1 MKSKRITFGELCD
14 IMFDHNASNK
24 KECPLEAVIVFKQE
38 SFNKE
43 YSELSRSYAVCSETK
58 YFMPNMGGNSLFGS
72 CLDGS
77 ESGVRLDWCMQGDK
91 PWQVEYCYLIN
102 DWKFKTSEQLTAEAK
117 AAGEALID
125 CLDAIALSCG
135 VNNARDGIANSIEM
149 LLQHY
154 AGGTQKA

>member
-14 IMFDHNASNK
+14 IMFNHNASNK
-24 KECPLEAVIVFKQE
+24 KECPLEAVIVFKQV

-43 YSELSRSYAVCSETK
+43 YSELSRSYVVCSETK

-77 ESGVRLDWCMQGDK
+77 ESGVRLDWYMQGDK

-102 DWKFKTSEQLTAEAK
+102 D
-117 AAGEALID
+117 
-125 CLDAIALSCG
+125 
-135 VNNARDGIANSIEM
+135 
-149 LLQHY
+149 
-154 AGGTQKA
+154 

>member
-58 YFMPNMGGNSLFGS
+58 YFQPNMGGNSLFGN

-77 ESGVRLDWCMQGDK
+77 ERGVRLDWYIYGDK
-91 PWQVEYCYLIN
+91 PWRVEYCYLIN